1 MLHQKI
7 KKRIHKET
15 GEIKLAVQYNP
26 RIITDSLVLCLDAAN
41 PKSYGGS
48 GITWRDLS
56 GRGNTGTLVNGVGYV
71 GTNGGSLSFDGVND
85 YANLGTQ
92 SNLTGIT
99 NITVCGWSQG
109 SGTGFIINR
118 YYNTTSD
125 NGWILSVGGVGGRKN
140 ASTFIN
146 VPSNYSPS
154 LNEWVYTVGVIS
166 GDVWSVYVNGTIRNS
181 VTAGDGTTVFANNVM
196 YMGAVPQFSLY
207 SNIKIPQVSIY
218 NRALSASEVK
228 QNYNATKSRYGL

>member
-1 MLHQKI
+1 
-7 KKRIHKET
+7 
-15 GEIKLAVQYNP
+15 V
-26 RIITDSLVLCLDAAN
+26 
-41 PKSYGGS
+41 
-48 GITWRDLS
+48 
-56 GRGNTGTLVNGVGYV
+56 GNTGTLVNGVGY
-71 GTNGGSLSFDGVND
+71 NGSNYGSLSFDGVND
-85 YANLGTQ
+85 YVDLGTQ

-109 SGTGFIINR
+109 SAGNIINR

-125 NGWILSVGGVGGRKN
+125 NGWLLYTGAVSGRKN

-196 YMGAVPQFSLY
+196 YMGAIPHFSVY

-218 NRALSASEVK
+218 NRALSAAEIQ
-228 QNYNATKSRYGL
+228 QNFLAMRGRFGI